1 MENSNL
7 EVLNNE
13 RLTTKKDIKI
23 LQKKYKLSSK
33 YAKLLWSIC
42 KKNQVPEITNHIKDF
57 KWIQDIFKNAYN
69 YLKETNANDEQ
80 INDFYK
86 LLYKMEQISTES
98 RKIPSKRS
106 IPLSTILFYI
116 TAEFEQYPLF
126 VIENKENYY
135 CLELPDFIYKT
146 SVRPQPLSRL
156 RLMMKTKDG
165 VSYFFISRL
174 LRYEIVPGEDI
185 KMVLSHTQKLDVQ
198 MQRHYHRETFDAF
211 CSFSPVHVTAS
222 NKNDN
227 TTFTISDKEYDGR
240 ITNISGGGACIK
252 TMLPIREG
260 QYMALHLRE
269 LKINEPIIGII
280 KRTRKLTDG
289 SFALHVQFIS
299 FSLHSQNAIL
309 GYVYKYEL

>member
-1 MENSNL
+1 
-7 EVLNNE
+7 
-13 RLTTKKDIKI
+13 
-23 LQKKYKLSSK
+23 
-33 YAKLLWSIC
+33 
-42 KKNQVPEITNHIKDF
+42 
-57 KWIQDIFKNAYN
+57 
-69 YLKETNANDEQ
+69 
-80 INDFYK
+80 
-86 LLYKMEQISTES
+86 MEQISTES
-98 RKIPSKRS
+98 RKLPSTRS

-116 TAEFEQYPLF
+116 TPEYEQYPLF
-126 VIENKENYY
+126 LIENRENFY

-156 RLMMKTKDG
+156 KFMMKTKDG

-185 KMVLSHTQKLDVQ
+185 KMVLSHTQKLEVQ
-198 MQRHYHRETFDAF
+198 MQRHYHRETFDAS
-211 CSFSPVHVTAS
+211 CSFSPVHVTVS
-222 NKNDN
+222 GKNDN

-260 QYMALHLRE
+260 QYMALHLRD

-280 KRTRKLTDG
+280 KRTRKLTDQ

-299 FSLHSQNAIL
+299 FSLHSQNTIL